1 MKELWRQ
8 GAIRVL
14 LCEAFLDG
22 HSWDAREEADVELV
36 RKRLGWPT
44 PLRATVQVHG
54 TRILSSE
61 EKGDA
66 DGFLLGPGDAALI
79 RHADCFPVAILDSHR
94 NAAALLHCGWRG
106 AAGHLARQG
115 VERLLAEGSRCE
127 DLEAVIG
134 PGIGPADFEVGSEV
148 LDQFPTAFHGHTSWG
163 TLSLD
168 LPAFLRQE
176 LSQSGVD
183 AARITCD
190 FRSTLGDLQLH
201 SYRRAGARAGRM
213 ATICLI
219 APTGGI

>member
-8 GAIRVL
+8 GNLRVL

-22 HSWDAREEADVELV
+22 QAWDAREETDVELV
-36 RKRLGWPT
+36 RKRLEWPK
-44 PLRATVQVHG
+44 PFRATIQVHG
-54 TRILSSE
+54 TRILGPQE
-61 EKGDA
+61 EGDA
-66 DGFLLGPGDAALI
+66 DGFLLGPSDAALI
-79 RHADCFPVAILDSHR
+79 RHADCFAVAILDSHR

-115 VERLLAEGSRCE
+115 VERLLAEGSRRE
-127 DLEAVIG
+127 DLEVVIG
-134 PGIGPADFEVGSEV
+134 PGIGPADFEVGPEV
-148 LDQFPTAFHGHTSWG
+148 LDQFPAAFHSHTTWG
-163 TLSLD
+163 TQSVD

-190 FRSTLGDLQLH
+190 SRSTLGDLQLH

-213 ATICLI
+213 ATLCLI

>member
-1 MKELWRQ
+1 MKELWSR
-8 GAIRVL
+8 GGLRVV

-22 HSWDAREEADVELV
+22 HSWDARDEGNVEQI
-36 RKRLGWPT
+36 RQRLGWPT

-54 TRILSSE
+54 TRILGPE
-61 EKGDA
+61 EE
-66 DGFLLGPGDAALI
+66 GDAALI

-94 NAAALLHCGWRG
+94 RAAALLHCGWRG

-115 VERLLAEGSRCE
+115 VERLLAAGSRCE

-134 PGIGPADFEVGSEV
+134 PGIGPAGFEVGPEV
-148 LDQFPTAFHGHTSWG
+148 LDQFPAAFHGHTAWG
-163 TLSLD
+163 TPSVD
-168 LPAFLRQE
+168 ISAFLRQE

-190 FRSTLGDLQLH
+190 SRSTLGDLQLH

-213 ATICLI
+213 ATLCLI